1 MTGHTTPHMK
11 TASTRSAKTH
21 VKAQPERNPF
31 MSEPTAPL
39 TRAHQLIVAAGAAL
53 EEVIAPAPA
62 SDDSYLADRVAHA
75 SRIMLALRGM
85 RPHLDTAWTLT
96 IPKDSWARD
105 APEVTAT
112 VYDWDLPRGTTVKEE
127 ARWWADLLGVKAD
140 VGKARASGSLDL
152 TVAGFH
158 VGVPVEMSF
167 YLSKAEAAG
176 LVSGEV
182 AA

>member
-1 MTGHTTPHMK
+1 MPESTTPL
-11 TASTRSAKTH
+11 
-21 VKAQPERNPF
+21 V
-31 MSEPTAPL
+31 
-39 TRAHQLIVAAGAAL
+39 RAHQLIVAAGAAL
-53 EEVIAPAPA
+53 EEAITPTPDG
-62 SDDSYLADRVAHA
+62 DDSYLADRVAHT

-96 IPKDSWARD
+96 IPKDTWGAD

-112 VYDWDLPRGTTVKEE
+112 VYDWDLPRGITVKEE
-127 ARWWADLLGVKAD
+127 ARWWADLLG
-140 VGKARASGSLDL
+140 GKANVGEPRASGSLDL
-152 TVAGFH
+152 TVSGSYAGA
-158 VGVPVEMSF
+158 PVEMSF